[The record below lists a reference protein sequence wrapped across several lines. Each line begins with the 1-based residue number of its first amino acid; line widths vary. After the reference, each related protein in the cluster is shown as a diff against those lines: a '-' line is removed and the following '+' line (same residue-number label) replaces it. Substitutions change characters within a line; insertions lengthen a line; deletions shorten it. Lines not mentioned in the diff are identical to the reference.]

1 MTKKTKTYATHVT
14 TPTGERIYV
23 RGNTPEERD
32 RKVTQVK
39 ARCGLGMGGA
49 STTTFEEFAT
59 LWLDIY
65 KPESSMRPTSYA
77 AVKNTFF
84 NHVLP
89 AFGKQPIDSIT
100 PMNIQKFK
108 TQIGRGSASQAAK
121 SWQMAKAI
129 FASAVDNHLIT
140 ESPIKSTDKLPAA
153 HAKEEEEP
161 LTDEQ
166 VKRLLDAVKG
176 SAIELFVLIA
186 LTTGMRKGEIMGL
199 MWDDVDLVNGV
210 IEVRHNKSI
219 PGNLNDCE
227 VTSFPKTDAG
237 RRRIPIP
244 TKLLDLLKHDYTN
257 RNSDFVFAMPSGQS
271 YTKSAFRAAWA
282 YIDRRTAGKRNDGKG
297 VGEKY
302 GDVAITLDFT
312 THPHQL
318 RHTYI
323 TKLFEQG
330 LDIKQVQ
337 YLAGHSTPDMTMRV
351 YTHYR
356 SKQREADTAAQV
368 MAAIDYI

>member
-14 TPTGERIYV
+14 TLTGERIYV

-32 RKVTQVK
+32 RKVAQVK
-39 ARCGLGMGGA
+39 ARCGLGMVGA

-59 LWLDIY
+59 LWLDTY

-77 AVKNTFF
+77 AVKNTFN

-89 AFGKQPIDSIT
+89 FFGSTPIDTVT
-100 PMNIQKFK
+100 PLQIQRFK

-129 FASAVDNHLIT
+129 FASAVDNHLIA
-140 ESPIKSTDKLPAA
+140 ESPIKSTDKLPAG

-166 VKRLLDAVKG
+166 VKQLLAATENAPIGKFVRL
-176 SAIELFVLIA
+176 A
-186 LTTGMRKGEIMGL
+186 LGTGMRKGEILGL
-199 MWDDVDLVNGV
+199 MWADVDLVNGV

-219 PGNLNDCE
+219 PANKNDAP
-227 VTSFPKTDAG
+227 VSDFPKTDAG
-237 RRRIPIP
+237 RRRIPLP
-244 TKLLDLLKHDYTN
+244 AKLLDLLKHDYAN
-257 RNSDFVFAMPSGQS
+257 RNSDFVFAMTDGRS
-271 YTKSAFRAAWA
+271 YTKSAFRSAWA
-282 YIDRRTAGKRNDGKG
+282 YIDRRTAGKRPDGKG

-302 GDVAITLDFT
+302 GDVAVTLDFT

-337 YLAGHSTPDMTMRV
+337 YLAGHATPDMTMRV

-356 SKQREADTAAQV
+356 AKQREADTATQV
-368 MAAIDYI
+368 MAAIDYV